1 MNIIELYAVLVMG
14 LLGFWPCIILLFRTL
29 RLSQILMTSFERW
42 IQYPLAIKGA
52 YRATR
57 LELLLIFA
65 FISCNIFVMAFRLSS
80 PADFERRS
88 AVVSAINVVPLF
100 VGGNPNPLFD
110 LISVSTSSYH
120 LIHYWIGGVAIL
132 EGLIHA
138 GISIQSGGSF
148 PMFAMWHSTRSLDGG
163 NEIGFLLSESERVF
177 NHSSFKIGK
186 GLRLDGPYGRNID
199 LGNYESV
206 ILAAKGMGIAGILSS
221 ALFLLDRHNLDTLA
235 KKEQM
240 SFDEDGAIRYT
251 NRIFRDQTR
260 KIVLIW
266 ILEDNCQED
275 WAAAQIRDLQKIDTQ
290 AILHFWCIYPSEET
304 NEAPFHIDKD
314 WQCHYSK
321 KGQDER
327 FFRGIISQATRS
339 PGKHVVMTCGDS
351 IFTGITRKVV
361 IELSRLDNPIR
372 FVELDYRPGH
382 RKATDS
388 ELRLQE
394 QGDARQKTIKKT
406 GEMKKRSA

>member
-1 MNIIELYAVLVMG
+1 MSSKRNLYPSQWKQNSKMNIIELYAVLVMG

-138 GISIQSGGSF
+138 GISIQSGGNQLKISGILVSCRL
-148 PMFAMWHSTRSLDGG
+148 HC
-163 NEIGFLLSESERVF
+163 LLSS
-177 NHSSFKIGK
+177 
-186 GLRLDGPYGRNID
+186 
-199 LGNYESV
+199 
-206 ILAAKGMGIAGILSS
+206 
-221 ALFLLDRHNLDTLA
+221 
-235 KKEQM
+235 
-240 SFDEDGAIRYT
+240 
-251 NRIFRDQTR
+251 
-260 KIVLIW
+260 
-266 ILEDNCQED
+266 
-275 WAAAQIRDLQKIDTQ
+275 
-290 AILHFWCIYPSEET
+290 
-304 NEAPFHIDKD
+304 
-314 WQCHYSK
+314 
-321 KGQDER
+321 
-327 FFRGIISQATRS
+327 
-339 PGKHVVMTCGDS
+339 
-351 IFTGITRKVV
+351 
-361 IELSRLDNPIR
+361 
-372 FVELDYRPGH
+372 
-382 RKATDS
+382 
-388 ELRLQE
+388 
-394 QGDARQKTIKKT
+394 
-406 GEMKKRSA
+406 

>member
-1 MNIIELYAVLVMG
+1 
-14 LLGFWPCIILLFRTL
+14 
-29 RLSQILMTSFERW
+29 
-42 IQYPLAIKGA
+42 
-52 YRATR
+52 
-57 LELLLIFA
+57 
-65 FISCNIFVMAFRLSS
+65 
-80 PADFERRS
+80 
-88 AVVSAINVVPLF
+88 
-100 VGGNPNPLFD
+100 
-110 LISVSTSSYH
+110 
-120 LIHYWIGGVAIL
+120 
-132 EGLIHA
+132 
-138 GISIQSGGSF
+138 
-148 PMFAMWHSTRSLDGG
+148 MFAMWHSTRSLDGG

-206 ILAAKGMGIAGILSS
+206 ILAAK
-221 ALFLLDRHNLDTLA
+221 
-235 KKEQM
+235 
-240 SFDEDGAIRYT
+240 
-251 NRIFRDQTR
+251 
-260 KIVLIW
+260 VLIW

-290 AILHFWCIYPSEET
+290 A
-304 NEAPFHIDKD
+304 D

>member
-1 MNIIELYAVLVMG
+1 
-14 LLGFWPCIILLFRTL
+14 
-29 RLSQILMTSFERW
+29 
-42 IQYPLAIKGA
+42 
-52 YRATR
+52 
-57 LELLLIFA
+57 
-65 FISCNIFVMAFRLSS
+65 
-80 PADFERRS
+80 
-88 AVVSAINVVPLF
+88 
-100 VGGNPNPLFD
+100 
-110 LISVSTSSYH
+110 
-120 LIHYWIGGVAIL
+120 
-132 EGLIHA
+132 
-138 GISIQSGGSF
+138 
-148 PMFAMWHSTRSLDGG
+148 MFAMWHSTRSLDGG

-290 AILHFWCIYPSEET
+290 AVCNNSKTHPSKLT
-304 NEAPFHIDKD
+304 VKD
-314 WQCHYSK
+314 TSLLVH
-321 KGQDER
+321 
-327 FFRGIISQATRS
+327 
-339 PGKHVVMTCGDS
+339 
-351 IFTGITRKVV
+351 
-361 IELSRLDNPIR
+361 LPIR
-372 FVELDYRPGH
+372 GNERGSFSYR
-382 RKATDS
+382 
-388 ELRLQE
+388 
-394 QGDARQKTIKKT
+394 QGLAMSLFQ
-406 GEMKKRSA
+406 KRSRREILQGHHLPSYPITGQTRRYE

>member
-29 RLSQILMTSFERW
+29 RLSQILMISFERW

-52 YRATR
+52 FRITR
-57 LELLLIFA
+57 LELLLIFG
-65 FISCNIFVMAFRLSS
+65 FIGCNIFALAFRVSS
-80 PADFERRS
+80 AADFEKRS
-88 AVVSAINVVPLF
+88 AVVSAINIIPLF
-100 VGGNPNPLFD
+100 LGGNPNPLFD
-110 LISVSTSSYH
+110 LIGVSTGSYH

-138 GISIQSGGSF
+138 GMSIQSGG
-148 PMFAMWHSTRSLDGG
+148 
-163 NEIGFLLSESERVF
+163 NELKISGILSKRVF
-177 NHSSFKIGK
+177 SHSSFKIGK

-199 LGNYESV
+199 LWNYESV

-221 ALFLLDRHNLDTLA
+221 ALFLLDRRNSDTLA

-240 SFDEDGAIRYT
+240 SFDDNGAIRYK
-251 NRIFRDQTR
+251 NRIFRDRTR

-275 WAAAQIRDLQKIDTQ
+275 WAAAQIRNLQQIDTQ
-290 AILHFWCIYPSEET
+290 AY
-304 NEAPFHIDKD
+304 

-327 FFRGIISQATRS
+327 FFRGAISQATRS
-339 PGKHVVMTCGDS
+339 PGKHVVITCGDS
-351 IFTGITRKVV
+351 IFTGTARKVV

-382 RKATDS
+382 RKSRDS

-394 QGDARQKTIKKT
+394 QGDAGQKTIKKT
-406 GEMKKRSA
+406 DEMKKRSA